1 MMLVVIRFIGIS
13 IFSSSERKMLSKRLA
28 LQKTLTEPLK
38 TFFVNGMPCDHVNEL
53 LESGEQSLAWRMA
66 EDIHLVSFKKD
77 TRIYYLLRKSV
88 MDGMLE
94 TTGLKLD
101 MLDQFN
107 YRIELA

>member
-1 MMLVVIRFIGIS
+1 
-13 IFSSSERKMLSKRLA
+13 
-28 LQKTLTEPLK
+28 
-38 TFFVNGMPCDHVNEL
+38 MPCDHVNEL